1 MVFWEISLNN
11 TRQKCKF
18 EIIIIKYFTE
28 WYKTD
33 LISTPVPN
41 WSNCLTKNEPCP
53 RHVGVD
59 GITQHHK
66 WVFSRP
72 TTATVRVQSIIWHC
86 HHVFVFQSFI
96 TTNFRKSCYSK
107 TNQSSTLCL
116 ELQVDS
122 LGMIQIR
129 IWSLWSWYIK
139 MNPWPAMNSFSGWI
153 HWFLRHAMIQGILDH
168 WSQFELSQWNA
179 HYIFNAA
186 LEKRCNNIKT
196 NTTVDSLLMD
206 TSLKWTSRVTL
217 CLSLLPL
224 FDFL

>member
-1 MVFWEISLNN
+1 MSS
-11 TRQKCKF
+11 CK
-18 EIIIIKYFTE
+18 KLTE

-139 MNPWPAMNSFSGWI
+139 WTHGQQWI
-153 HWFLRHAMIQGILDH
+153 
-168 WSQFELSQWNA
+168 LSQGRFIGSYDMLWSRGTW
-179 HYIFNAA
+179 I
-186 LEKRCNNIKT
+186 T
-196 NTTVDSLLMD
+196 DPSLNHANRTHPTFSMQH
-206 TSLKWTSRVTL
+206 
-217 CLSLLPL
+217 
-224 FDFL
+224 